1 MKRLNRPKLGL
12 VAAAFAAISLGA
24 CTVAPVG
31 QLQPVGPSLAGPGAL
46 RTGCDTRFS
55 LVNQSGVAIREFYF
69 TPSALQGFGANR
81 LGRQFVR
88 PGQSVDF
95 AAGQPGRHDF
105 RIVMAD
111 GYRTHRMGADVCG
124 MTRLV
129 MNHRTL
135 SAQ

>member
-1 MKRLNRPKLGL
+1 MNRRKLGL
-12 VAAAFAAISLGA
+12 VAAVFGTLSLGA

-31 QLQPVGPSLAGPGAL
+31 QLQPVGPSLVAPGVL
-46 RTGCDTRFS
+46 RTGCDTRFT

-69 TPSALQGFGANR
+69 TPRSLQGFGADR
-81 LGRQFVR
+81 LGRRMVA

-95 AAGQPGRHDF
+95 VAGQPGRHDF

-135 SAQ
+135 SPQ

>member
-1 MKRLNRPKLGL
+1 MNRLKLGW
-12 VAAAFAAISLGA
+12 VAAALGAMSLGG
-24 CTVAPVG
+24 CTVAQVNQAQSVLAAPA
-31 QLQPVGPSLAGPGAL
+31 PTGPL
-46 RTGCDTRFS
+46 RTGCDTRFT

-69 TPSALQGFGANR
+69 TTSAQQGFGADR
-81 LGRQFVR
+81 LGRRMVG

-95 AAGQPGRHDF
+95 VTGQPGRHDF

>member
-1 MKRLNRPKLGL
+1 MNRRKLGW
-12 VAAAFAAISLGA
+12 VAAAFGALSLGG
-24 CTVAPVG
+24 CTVAPGNQTQAVF
-31 QLQPVGPSLAGPGAL
+31 GAPPATGVL

-69 TPSALQGFGANR
+69 TPAARQGFGADR
-81 LGRQFVR
+81 LGRRMVA

-95 AAGQPGRHDF
+95 VAGQPGRHDF

>member
-1 MKRLNRPKLGL
+1 MDRLKLGW
-12 VAAAFAAISLGA
+12 VAAAFGILSLGG
-24 CTVAPVG
+24 CTMAPVNQAQAVFG
-31 QLQPVGPSLAGPGAL
+31 APLATGVL
-46 RTGCDTRFS
+46 LTGCDTRFS
-55 LVNQSGVAIREFYF
+55 LVNHSGVAIREFYF
-69 TPSALQGFGANR
+69 TPAARQGFGADR
-81 LGRQFVR
+81 LGRRMVG

-95 AAGQPGRHDF
+95 VTGQPGRHDF

>member
-1 MKRLNRPKLGL
+1 MNRRKLGL
-12 VAAAFAAISLGA
+12 VAAVFGAMSLGA

-31 QLQPVGPSLAGPGAL
+31 QLQPVGPSLVAPDVL
-46 RTGCDTRFS
+46 RTGCDTRFT

-69 TPSALQGFGANR
+69 TPRSLQGFGADR
-81 LGRQFVR
+81 LGRRMVA

-95 AAGQPGRHDF
+95 VAGQPGRHDF

>member
-1 MKRLNRPKLGL
+1 MNRLKLGW
-12 VAAAFAAISLGA
+12 VAAALGA
-24 CTVAPVG
+24 MALSGCTAAQVNQAQAVLAAPA
-31 QLQPVGPSLAGPGAL
+31 PTGAL
-46 RTGCDTRFS
+46 RTGCDTRFT

-69 TPSALQGFGANR
+69 TPSAQQGFGADR
-81 LGRQFVR
+81 LGRRVVA
-88 PGQSVDF
+88 PGQAVDF
-95 AAGQPGRHDF
+95 VAGQPGRHDF